1 MFFYLYAYDK
11 FTNETQS
18 NGSKKNK
25 KGTVVN
31 SYIFEGIFYFLYDS
45 FVSIIFIPL

>member
-1 MFFYLYAYDK
+1 MRMISLQMKPNPMAL
-11 FTNETQS
+11 
-18 NGSKKNK
+18 KKNK